1 MSALRWFANLGGME
15 FRITTHTGYGAPADA
30 IESLWPHL
38 QAGGVENEVFAKRHD
53 EIRANR
59 GHNEASRA
67 IREAHMDRERR
78 AILEAVCEAC
88 DRTAELESD
97 WYAIGLVD

>member
-1 MSALRWFANLGGME
+1 ME

-38 QAGGVENEVFAKRHD
+38 QAAGVENGVFAKGHD

-67 IREAHMDRERR
+67 IREEHMDGERR
-78 AILEAVCEAC
+78 AILEAVCEVC